1 MQGELACVEGI
12 SVAGLRA
19 DALNAEA
26 LSRMARL
33 RVLVLDGAT
42 MDGALSGF
50 RMPRMA
56 VLSWRDSNARSLPF
70 ALETVKAA
78 AVVDIA
84 GAGIERLPENL
95 QACTPPPSWY
105 FHLKPTRDKY
115 LPKGAL

>member
-50 RMPRMA
+50 RMPRLA